1 MRCRWSRI
9 RCSWPKFR
17 RPQRANK
24 KEVASGE
31 FQIGKNTSSSFCL
44 RFGHSDV
51 FVGGTVVEEE
61 TISVLHQPFNEDN
74 VGYLADFLPIF
85 FGGEDGGV
93 GTGEEFPG
101 IAPVEDG
108 DAGAIDKFVVGA
120 VVDQEDAARCEDWRG
135 AGLDHARVELPRT
148 AWKNRRVGCFGP
160 VNEIGRVGE
169 P

>member
-31 FQIGKNTSSSFCL
+31 FQIGKNASSSFCL

-51 FVGGTVVEEE
+51 FVGATVVEEE
-61 TISVLHQPFNEDN
+61 TINVLHQPFNEDN

-135 AGLDHARVELPRT
+135 AGLGPAGVEPPRAGGENT
-148 AWKNRRVGCFGP
+148 RAWWMGP
-160 VNEIGRVGE
+160 VEGVPRAR
-169 P
+169 